1 VTVLVIC
8 AVAAERYAVA
18 RNLGPA
24 TPIEVAGLSG
34 LTVET
39 AAGQVQVFDGDP
51 GPVAAALSTAM
62 LLANHPAAASPAFDL
77 VISAGIAGGFRDRAE
92 IGDVVLADHVIAADQ
107 GVMTDEG
114 FSTLRDLGLPGGG
127 GYAVG
132 NVELRARL
140 ASGSYRLL
148 TGDIL
153 TLSCMT
159 GTEERA
165 AELAARYPR
174 AVAEAMEGYG
184 VIEAIRR
191 DSARTGHD
199 IPFAEIRSVS
209 NIVGR
214 RDRSTWNIPLAFS
227 ALANAMSTLLNE
239 PLP

>member
-1 VTVLVIC
+1 MVL
-8 AVAAERYAVA
+8 A
-18 RNLGPA
+18 RDPA
-24 TPIEVAGLSG
+24 D
-34 LTVET
+34 
-39 AAGQVQVFDGDP
+39 DG
-51 GPVAAALSTAM
+51 
-62 LLANHPAAASPAFDL
+62 PAFDL

-114 FSTLRDLGLPGGG
+114 FSTLRDLGLPGEG

-132 NVELRARL
+132 NVDYRARL
-140 ASGSYRLL
+140 ASGSYRLIA
-148 TGDIL
+148 GDIL

-159 GTEERA
+159 GTDARA

-191 DSARTGHD
+191 DYARTGHD
-199 IPFAEIRSVS
+199 IAFTEIRAIS
-209 NIVGR
+209 NIIGR

-227 ALANAMSTLLNE
+227 ALSNAMSTLLNE